1 MARVDLNSDLGESFG
16 RYTLGLDEQVI
27 PLVTS
32 VNVACGMHA
41 GDPVVMRRTVKLA
54 ADAGIAVG
62 AHPGYPDLQGFGRRN
77 MALSPDEGYAY
88 VLYQVGALAAF
99 CRAEGVKLAH
109 VKPHGQLYNRAAV
122 DAPFAQAIAQAVA
135 DFNPDITLVAL
146 AGGELARAGKAAGLH
161 VAQEFFADRNYTDE
175 GTLVSRTQ
183 DNATITDED
192 FAVARVVRVIQKGS
206 IESVTGKTIDI
217 AADTICVHGDNAHAL
232 EFARDIRRA
241 LTEAGIEMRVYERGC
256 GETLACGTGACA
268 TCVAAALTERTG
280 RENDLIL
287 RGGVLHILWTEDDHV
302 MMTGPAAEA
311 FEGTVVL

>member
-54 ADAGIAVG
+54 AEAGIAVG

-109 VKPHGQLYNRAAV
+109 VKPHGQLYNRAAI

-175 GTLVSRTQ
+175 
-183 DNATITDED
+183 E
-192 FAVARVVRVIQKGS
+192 FAVARVVRVIQEGS

-241 LTEAGIEMRVYERGC
+241 LTEAGIEMRPASER
-256 GETLACGTGACA
+256 
-268 TCVAAALTERTG
+268 
-280 RENDLIL
+280 
-287 RGGVLHILWTEDDHV
+287 
-302 MMTGPAAEA
+302 
-311 FEGTVVL
+311 

>member
-1 MARVDLNSDLGESFG
+1 MIGIPARQNLHCTFKHSVFGSKMQQLEDRNGMARVDLNSDLGESFG

-54 ADAGIAVG
+54 AEAGIAVG

-109 VKPHGQLYNRAAV
+109 VKPHGQLYNRAAI

-183 DNATITDED
+183 DNATITDEE
-192 FAVARVVRVIQKGS
+192 FAVARVVRVIQEGS
-206 IESVTGKTIDI
+206 IESITGKTIDI

-241 LTEAGIEMRVYERGC
+241 LTEAGIEMRPASER
-256 GETLACGTGACA
+256 
-268 TCVAAALTERTG
+268 
-280 RENDLIL
+280 
-287 RGGVLHILWTEDDHV
+287 
-302 MMTGPAAEA
+302 
-311 FEGTVVL
+311 

>member
-54 ADAGIAVG
+54 AEAGIAVG

-175 GTLVSRTQ
+175 GLLVSRKLP
-183 DNATITDED
+183 DAVITDED
-192 FAVARVVRVIQKGS
+192 FAVARVVRAVKEGT
-206 IESVTGKTIDI
+206 IESASGKLITVKP
-217 AADTICVHGDNAHAL
+217 DTICIHGDNVHAL
-232 EFARDIRRA
+232 EFAGKIRTA
-241 LTEAGIEMRVYERGC
+241 LTEAGVEVKP
-256 GETLACGTGACA
+256 
-268 TCVAAALTERTG
+268 V
-280 RENDLIL
+280 
-287 RGGVLHILWTEDDHV
+287 
-302 MMTGPAAEA
+302 
-311 FEGTVVL
+311 

>member
-54 ADAGIAVG
+54 AEAGIAVG

-122 DAPFAQAIAQAVA
+122 DEPFAQAIAQAVA

-175 GTLVSRTQ
+175 GLLVSRKLP
-183 DNATITDED
+183 DAVITDED
-192 FAVARVVRVIQKGS
+192 FAVARVVRAVKEGT
-206 IESVTGKTIDI
+206 IESASGKLITVKP
-217 AADTICVHGDNAHAL
+217 DTICIHGDNVHAL
-232 EFARDIRRA
+232 EFAGKIRTA
-241 LTEAGIEMRVYERGC
+241 LTEAGVEVKP
-256 GETLACGTGACA
+256 
-268 TCVAAALTERTG
+268 V
-280 RENDLIL
+280 
-287 RGGVLHILWTEDDHV
+287 
-302 MMTGPAAEA
+302 
-311 FEGTVVL
+311 